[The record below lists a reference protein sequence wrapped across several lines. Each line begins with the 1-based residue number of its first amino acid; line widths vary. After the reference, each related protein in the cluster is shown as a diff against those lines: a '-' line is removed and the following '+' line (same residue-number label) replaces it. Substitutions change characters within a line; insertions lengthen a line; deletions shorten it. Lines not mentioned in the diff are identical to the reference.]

1 MQYIIYGL
9 RCPKTDSYRYIGK
22 SSSGIKRAKSHLI
35 YSHSESVNKWVSD
48 LRDKGLCP
56 LVDVIEECPTQDSLV
71 EREKFWIKFYEDTGC
86 ELLNIYIYKSDYIA
100 ELTEDVDIAQYN
112 LEKALQRTND
122 ALAQISTVSGFIKYR
137 RKILNVKQGDLAEM
151 AGITQRTLSDIE
163 LGKGNP
169 SYNTIVKILDIL
181 GYKLTPT
188 LKTNNLQN
196 HVI

>member
-71 EREKFWIKFYEDTGC
+71 EKEKFWIKFYEDAGC
-86 ELLNIYIYKSDYIA
+86 QLLNVYIYKSDYIA
-100 ELTEDVDIAQYN
+100 ELTEAIDIAQYN
-112 LEKALQRTND
+112 LEKALKRAND
-122 ALAQISTVSGFIKYR
+122 TLIEVSTVRGLIRNR
-137 RKILNVKQGDLAEM
+137 RKSLNVKQKDLAEL
-151 AGITQRTLSDIE
+151 AGITQRTLNDIE
-163 LGKGNP
+163 LDKGNP

-181 GYKLTPT
+181 GYKLVPT
-188 LKTNNLQN
+188 LKTNNL
-196 HVI
+196 